1 MDNSAMQI
9 ILRVVHIATAIVLVG
24 GTVFL
29 RFVLLPSLEK
39 LPEEVQLDLKD
50 SLANRWKRIVHA
62 GIALLLAS
70 GFYNYLVVMRPMH
83 ASDKRYDMFV
93 GIKMLLAFLLF
104 FLASALVGRS
114 QALKKF
120 RDRSSATLL
129 VMIVLALTIVGISG
143 YLKIRGIPLLPQ

>member
-1 MDNSAMQI
+1 MDNSAMQT

-29 RFVLLPSLEK
+29 RFVLLPSVK
-39 LPEEVQLDLKD
+39 KIPEEIQLDLRD
-50 SLANRWKRIVHA
+50 RLANRWKWIVHG
-62 GIALLLAS
+62 GIALLLVS

-83 ASDKRYDMFV
+83 TSDKRYDMFV

-114 QALKKF
+114 QVLKKF

-129 VMIVLALTIVGISG
+129 VMIVVALTIVGISG
-143 YLKIRGIPLLPQ
+143 YLKIRGIPLLSQ